1 MFDYEFD
8 VDAFCL
14 QLTDEWVLE
23 DEEGEDDE

>member
-14 QLTDEWVLE
+14 QLTDEWVL